1 MTSKLGQL
9 HRMDL
14 RNVWLSEPQD
24 FTPWLAQENNLKILS
39 DALGIELEL
48 EAQEKNVGPFRAD
61 ILCRSLDDDSLV
73 LIENQLEKTDHIY
86 LGQLLTYAAGLQSVT
101 SVWIAATFTEEHR
114 AALDWLNQVTNES
127 VRFFGLEIELWQ
139 FDESIPAPK
148 FNVVSKPNDWSRQ
161 VSQAARQ
168 MNDQPATEGKA
179 LQLKFWKSFA
189 SHLKE
194 QRSPIRPQTP
204 RPQHWMTFGIGR
216 TGFNMHGLL
225 NTRDNRIG
233 VEVTMTDV
241 NAKEY
246 FSSLHAQKTSI
257 EEEFGDSLEW
267 LELPEK
273 KQTRIVFYKQNCDL
287 YVEGRWPEYMA
298 WMRESLEKLDGVFR
312 NRIKRLEKSEEAD
325 T

>member
-1 MTSKLGQL
+1 MKQLGQL

-14 RNVWLSEPQD
+14 RNVWISEPQD
-24 FTPWLAQENNLKILS
+24 FTPWLAQENNLKILG

-73 LIENQLEKTDHIY
+73 LIENQLEKTDHTH

-114 AALDWLNQVTNES
+114 AALDWLNQVTHES

-139 FDESIPAPK
+139 IDESVPAPK

-179 LQLKFWKSFA
+179 LQLRFWKVFA
-189 SHLKE
+189 SYLKD
-194 QRSPIRPQTP
+194 QKSSIRPQTP
-204 RPQHWMTFGIGR
+204 RPQHWMTLGIGR

-225 NTRDNRIG
+225 NTRDDRIG
-233 VEVTMTDV
+233 VEVAMTDA

-246 FSSLHAQKTSI
+246 FNALQDQKVSI
-257 EEEFGDSLEW
+257 EEAFDSSLEW
-267 LELPEK
+267 LELPDK
-273 KQTRIVFYKQNCDL
+273 KQARIAFYKQGCDL
-287 YVEGRWPEYMA
+287 FDENRWPEYME
-298 WMRESLEKLDGVFR
+298 WMRKSLERLDAVFR
-312 NRIKRLEKSEEAD
+312 NRIKRLEKSEDAYS
-325 T
+325 

>member
-1 MTSKLGQL
+1 MKELGKL

-14 RNVWLSEPQD
+14 RNIWLSEPQD
-24 FTPWLAQENNLKILS
+24 FTPWLAQEDNLKILG

-48 EAQEKNVGPFRAD
+48 EAQERNVGPFRAD
-61 ILCRSLDDDSLV
+61 ILCRSLDDYSLV
-73 LIENQLEKTDHIY
+73 LIENQLEKTDHIH

-101 SVWIAATFTEEHR
+101 SVWIAAIFTEEHR

-139 FDESIPAPK
+139 IDESVPAPK
-148 FNVVSKPNDWSRQ
+148 FNVVSKPNNWSRQ

-168 MNDQPATEGKA
+168 MNDQAATEGKA

-216 TGFNMHGLL
+216 SGFNMHGLL
-225 NTRDNRIG
+225 NTREDRIG
-233 VEVTMTDV
+233 VEVTMTDS
-241 NAKEY
+241 NAKAY
-246 FSSLHAQKTSI
+246 FNALQWEKDSI
-257 EEEFGDSLEW
+257 EDAFGASLEW

-273 KQTRIVFYKQNCDL
+273 KQARIAFYKQGCDL
-287 YVEGRWPEYMA
+287 YAEDRWPEYMA
-298 WMRESLEKLDGVFR
+298 WMRDHLEKLDRIFR
-312 NRIKRLEKSEEAD
+312 VRIKRLEKSEESEM
-325 T
+325 

>member
-1 MTSKLGQL
+1 
-9 HRMDL
+9 MDL
-14 RNVWLSEPQD
+14 RNIWLSEPQD
-24 FTPWLAQENNLKILS
+24 FTPWLAQDGNLKILG

-73 LIENQLEKTDHIY
+73 LIENQLEKTDHIH

-139 FDESIPAPK
+139 IDESVPAPK
-148 FNVVSKPNDWSRQ
+148 FNVVSKPNDWSRR

-179 LQLKFWKSFA
+179 LQLKFWAAFA
-189 SHLKE
+189 GHLKE
-194 QRSPIRPQTP
+194 QKSPVRPQAP
-204 RPQHWMTFGIGR
+204 RSQHWMTFGIGR

-225 NTRDNRIG
+225 NTREDRIG
-233 VEVTMTDV
+233 VEVTMTDA
-241 NAKEY
+241 NAKDY
-246 FSSLHAQKTSI
+246 FNALRAEKDSI
-257 EEEFGDSLEW
+257 EDAFGDSLEW

-273 KQTRIVFYKQNCDL
+273 KQARIARYKEDCDL
-287 YVEGRWPEYMA
+287 YTENRWPEYMA
-298 WMRESLEKLDGVFR
+298 WMRERLEKLDKVFR
-312 NRIKRLEKSEEAD
+312 QRIKGVGKNHETEL
-325 T
+325 